1 MIEDILLW
9 VTRVVRLIPVFQ
21 DLWRAVEADNT
32 NQQFAAQLEMVR
44 QVREQQARERF
55 DLSDP
60 GTKP

>member
-21 DLWRAVEADNT
+21 DLWRAVEAENT

-44 QVREQQARERF
+44 QMREQQARERF

-60 GTKP
+60 GEP